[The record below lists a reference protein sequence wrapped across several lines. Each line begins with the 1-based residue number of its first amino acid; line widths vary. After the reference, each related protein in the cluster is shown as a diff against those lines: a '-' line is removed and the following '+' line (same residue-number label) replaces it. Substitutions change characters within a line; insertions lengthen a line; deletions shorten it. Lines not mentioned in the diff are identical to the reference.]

1 MEFHYDPETDALY
14 INIGEGPSVETREIL
29 EGFNIDLDVSGVVIG
44 FEFDHVSQLAKDLG
58 ALDIEA
64 LPLRPGGPADR
75 LSDAA

>member
-1 MEFHYDPETDALY
+1 MKFHYDPETDALY
-14 INIGEGPSVETREIL
+14 INIGAGQSVETREIL

-44 FEFDHVSQLAKDLG
+44 FEFDHVSQLAKNLG

-64 LPLRPGGPADR
+64 LPLQLGGPAHR

>member
-1 MEFHYDPETDALY
+1 MEFHYHPETDALY
-14 INIGEGPSVETREIL
+14 INIGDGPSVETREIL

-64 LPLRPGGPADR
+64 LPLHPGGPADR